1 MAFFWRILV
10 SAWAILLIA
19 IFATYLAVGW
29 LSQPGN
35 GGDDVRF
42 GEQMVD
48 LIARELRH
56 RLAIDPTTAAEFV
69 ASEQELDFAP
79 MLTIYVIDPAG
90 NDVLGRTLPEAIA
103 EVIGSPID
111 RSPES
116 IDRAFTHLH
125 IRAQGLDGYRV
136 VGDEGFFLMRGLLMT
151 PGARGLLI
159 AFIVLVSAAMSAV
172 LARFVVLP
180 VRQLRLAGQQVADGD
195 LSVRV
200 APTVGK
206 RTDDI
211 ARLAQDFDV
220 MTERVNALLQSQQR
234 LMRDVSHELRSPLAR
249 LQALLSIARQ
259 TADTAGA
266 EQIDRMESELERL
279 DELIGEI
286 LAFTRLEAKAG
297 IERHPTDVADLVQ
310 NIVDDASLEGQAAGK
325 EILLQGPERLVVD
338 LDSRL
343 VQSAVENVVR
353 NALKYTAEGTTVVVK
368 VVDESKAI
376 RIIIDDR
383 GPGVPEEA
391 IGKIFEP
398 FFRVEDSRGT
408 RSGTGGI
415 GLAIAERSIRLHGGA
430 ITASNRD
437 GGGLRVEL
445 AIPSIC
451 TKGDTR

>member
-1 MAFFWRILV
+1 MSFFWRIFA

-19 IFATYLAVGW
+19 ISATYLAVGW

-35 GGDDVRF
+35 GRDDVRF

-48 LIARELRH
+48 LVARELRR
-56 RLAIDPTTAAEFV
+56 RLAIDPTTAAEAL
-69 ASEQELDFAP
+69 ASEQVLDFAP
-79 MLTIYVIDPAG
+79 MLTIYVVDPAG

-103 EVIGSPID
+103 EAVGS
-111 RSPES
+111 R
-116 IDRAFTHLH
+116 IDRAPELTDRAFKRVH
-125 IRAQGLDGYRV
+125 IREQGLEGYLV
-136 VGDEGFFLMRGLLMT
+136 VGDVGFFPLSGLVMI

-159 AFIVLVSAAMSAV
+159 TFMVLVSAAVSAI

-180 VRQLRLAGQQVADGD
+180 VRRLQLAGQQVADGD

-220 MTERVNALLQSQQR
+220 MTERVDALLQSQQR

-259 TADTAGA
+259 TANAAGE

-286 LAFTRLEAKAG
+286 LAFTRLEAKAVV
-297 IERHPTDVADLVQ
+297 ERHPTDVADLVQ
-310 NIVDDASLEGQAAGK
+310 NIVDDASLEGQADRK
-325 EILLQGPERLVVD
+325 EIVLQGPERLVVN
-338 LDSRL
+338 LDSGL

-353 NALKYTAEGTTVVVK
+353 NALKYTAEGTTVAVK
-368 VVDESKAI
+368 VIDESNVI
-376 RIIIDDR
+376 RIVIDDH
-383 GPGVPEEA
+383 GPGVPKEV
-391 IGKIFEP
+391 IDKIFEP
-398 FFRVEDSRGT
+398 FFRVEESRVT

-430 ITASNRD
+430 VTASNRD

-445 AIPSIC
+445 AIPYVTPKSH
-451 TKGDTR
+451 